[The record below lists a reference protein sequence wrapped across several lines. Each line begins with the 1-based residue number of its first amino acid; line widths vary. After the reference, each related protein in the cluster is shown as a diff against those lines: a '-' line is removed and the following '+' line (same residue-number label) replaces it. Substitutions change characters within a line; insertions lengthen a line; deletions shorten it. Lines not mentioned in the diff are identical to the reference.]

1 MEEGKLYVSA
11 VNKSVREG
19 EGCIS
24 TLLSVVLFKCRKY
37 NDPPTIDTIL
47 HRYEWQD
54 HCVYPREL
62 YKVTFPCP
70 SGEWKKVRGGWEN
83 HCEIHVFLYF
93 KRTPVEYFEAD
104 RRYFLIFGVGPLT
117 PAKYLTVRYV
127 NSDGDKGLRFLHQ
140 TNSSIQFQM
149 VAGDLT
155 TIDLER
161 FDVPVLLL
169 KT

>member
-1 MEEGKLYVSA
+1 MEEGKLYVRAINSGI
-11 VNKSVREG
+11 NEG

-24 TLLSVVLFKCRKY
+24 TLLSVILFKCRKY
-37 NDPPTIDTIL
+37 NDPPTIDVIEEK
-47 HRYEWQD
+47 HEWQKYA
-54 HCVYPREL
+54 VYPREL
-62 YKVTFPCP
+62 FKFTFPVV
-70 SGEWKKVRGGWEN
+70 SGEWVKVKGGWEN
-83 HCEIHVFLYF
+83 HCEIQVYLFF
-93 KRTPVEYFEAD
+93 KRTPVSYFKPE

-117 PAKYLTVRYV
+117 PAKYLTVNYT
-127 NSDGDKGLRFLHQ
+127 NSNGEKGLRFLHQ

-169 KT
+169 A